1 MPSDEASKGHGL
13 PLTDAAAEKMPGHWL
28 LARLGKRVLRP
39 GGLALTRGLLESLDV
54 GTDDTVVEFAV
65 GLGGTARMILDR
77 SPHRYIGVDRSATAT
92 EWSRH
97 HLPNRSNVSFVAGKA
112 EDTQLPAGC
121 ASVVVGEAMLSMQT
135 PTQKRHILAEAFR
148 LLRPGGRYGIHE
160 LNLVPDDLETEVRDE
175 ICTALSSVVHV
186 GVRPLTT
193 SDWCEL
199 LRETGFQIRQVGHA
213 PMGLLRPGRLIRD
226 EGLLPALRFVKNVLT
241 DAPARRRVL
250 AMRRAFSR
258 YQDHI
263 GAVFVVAQKDG
274 A

>member
-1 MPSDEASKGHGL
+1 MLSDETSKGDGL
-13 PLTDAAAEKMPGHWL
+13 PLTDAAVEKMPGHWL

-39 GGLALTRGLLESLDV
+39 GGLRLTRALLESLDI
-54 GTDDTVVEFAV
+54 GTDDTVVEFAP

-77 SPHRYIGVDRSATAT
+77 NPHQYIGVDRSAAAT

-97 HLPNRSNVSFVAGKA
+97 HLPDRPNVSFVAGKA
-112 EDTQLPAGC
+112 EETQLPAGC
-121 ASVVVGEAMLSMQT
+121 ASVVLGEAMLSMQT
-135 PTQKRHILAEAFR
+135 PARKVRILTEAFR

-160 LNLVPDDLETEVRDE
+160 LSLVPDNLGADVRDG

-199 LRETGFQIRQVGHA
+199 LQETGFQVRQVGHA

-226 EGLLPALRFVKNVLT
+226 EGLLPAVRLVKNVLAN
-241 DAPARRRVL
+241 APARRRVL
-250 AMRRAFSR
+250 AMRRAFSHYR
-258 YQDHI
+258 DHI
-263 GAVFVVAQKDG
+263 GAIFVVAQKDG